1 MLCCTIALGMW
12 RCSGNR
18 LQVTDHNAANYR
30 WPRSRIV
37 RPGRYALGCLT
48 TPCQTL
54 PSKYKRAPVMNV
66 RTLTIA
72 RRAGLGFT
80 LISLLVA
87 LLGWFALVQMSTIR
101 QSEVAVETNWL
112 PSMRVVND
120 IREIMLRIRT
130 ISLRMALDTDPA
142 SIPTYRGQLDVR
154 LGDLN
159 KKLDILK
166 TFVDTPEESS
176 LTEQFLVTMGQY
188 RSALDR
194 SFVLAT
200 QGDSAGLNKLLLIDM
215 KQIVDGSGKQL
226 NDLAD
231 FYVTKVDAEGKSAE
245 AQYSKSRDIVIA
257 FVLLAALCTIG
268 LALWL
273 TRSIVRPLQRA
284 VNAAEQVAQ
293 GDLTHTIEVDGDDEV
308 TRLLRALATMQVN
321 LRDAMRHI
329 GSSATQLASAATE
342 LNSVTE
348 DSYRGLHQQNA
359 EIDQAATAINEMTS
373 AVEEVARNAVS
384 TSDASSQSS
393 TSAQAGQTRVIET
406 VQSIQTLTDNVQST
420 SALVQNLANQ
430 SQDIGK
436 VLDVIRSIA
445 EQTNL
450 LALNAAI
457 EAARAGESG
466 RGFAVVADEVRA
478 LAHRT
483 QQSTLEIDSMVSA
496 MRSGSAQALDS
507 MNISRD
513 RADSTLSLA
522 KGAGESLSEI
532 TASINQISERNLVI
546 ASAAE
551 EQAQVSREVD
561 RNIVNIRDLSMQS
574 TQGANQISASSHELS
589 RLAADLNQVV
599 SRFKV

>member
-1 MLCCTIALGMW
+1 
-12 RCSGNR
+12 
-18 LQVTDHNAANYR
+18 
-30 WPRSRIV
+30 
-37 RPGRYALGCLT
+37 
-48 TPCQTL
+48 
-54 PSKYKRAPVMNV
+54 MNL
-66 RTLTIA
+66 RKLTIA

-87 LLGWFALVQMSTIR
+87 LLGWFALAQMSTIR

-159 KKLDILK
+159 KKLDALK
-166 TFVDTPEESS
+166 VFVDTPEEKT
-176 LTEQFLVTMGQY
+176 LTDQFLVTMGQY
-188 RSALDR
+188 RTALDR
-194 SFVLAT
+194 SFVLAG

-245 AQYSKSRDIVIA
+245 AQYDKSRDIVII
-257 FVLLAALCTIG
+257 FVALAALCTIG

-273 TRSIVRPLQRA
+273 TRSIVSPLQRA
-284 VNAAEQVAQ
+284 VTAAEQVAA
-293 GDLTHTIEVDGDDEV
+293 GDLTHSIEVDGEDEV
-308 TRLLRALATMQVN
+308 TRLLRALALMQGN

-348 DSYRGLHQQNA
+348 DSYRGLNQQNA

-393 TSAQAGQTRVIET
+393 NSAQAGQTRVIET
-406 VQSIQTLTDNVQST
+406 VQSIEILTDNVQATST
-420 SALVQNLANQ
+420 LVQNLANQ

-483 QQSTLEIDSMVSA
+483 QQSTLEIDSMVNA
-496 MRSGSAQALDS
+496 MRSGSAQALES
-507 MNISRD
+507 MNTSRE
-513 RADSTLSLA
+513 RASSTLSLA

-532 TASINQISERNLVI
+532 TSSINQISERNLVI

-599 SRFKV
+599 LRFKV

>member
-1 MLCCTIALGMW
+1 
-12 RCSGNR
+12 
-18 LQVTDHNAANYR
+18 
-30 WPRSRIV
+30 
-37 RPGRYALGCLT
+37 
-48 TPCQTL
+48 
-54 PSKYKRAPVMNV
+54 MNL
-66 RTLTIA
+66 RKLTIA

-120 IREIMLRIRT
+120 VREIMLRIRT
-130 ISLRMALDTDPA
+130 ISLRMALDTDPK
-142 SIPTYRGQLDVR
+142 SIATYRGQLDVR
-154 LGDLN
+154 NQDLA
-159 KKLDILK
+159 KKLAILDK
-166 TFVDTPEESS
+166 FVDTPEERT
-176 LTEQFLVTMGQY
+176 LNDQFRVTLADYQK
-188 RSALDR
+188 ALDR
-194 SFVLAT
+194 SFVLAG
-200 QGDSAGLNKLLLIDM
+200 QGDSASLNKLLLVDM

-231 FYVTKVDAEGKSAE
+231 FYAAKVDEEGKAAA
-245 AQYSKSRDIVIA
+245 AQYETSREVVLI
-257 FVLLAALCTIG
+257 FVVLAALATIG

-273 TRSIVRPLQRA
+273 TRSIVRPLERA
-284 VNAAEQVAQ
+284 VVAAEYVAQ
-293 GDLTHTIEVDGDDEV
+293 GDLTHDILADGEDEV
-308 TRLLRALATMQVN
+308 TRLLRALGLMQDN
-321 LRDAMRHI
+321 LRVAMRHI
-329 GSSATQLASAATE
+329 GSSASQLASAATE

-359 EIDQAATAINEMTS
+359 EIDQAATAINQMTS

-384 TSDASSQSS
+384 TSDASNQSS

-406 VQSIQTLTDNVQST
+406 VQSIQTLTENVQATST
-420 SALVQNLANQ
+420 LVQNLADQ

-483 QQSTLEIDSMVSA
+483 QQSTLEIDSMVNA
-496 MRSGSAQALDS
+496 MRNGSAQALAS
-507 MNISRD
+507 MTTSRD
-513 RADSTLSLA
+513 RAGSTLALA
-522 KGAGESLSEI
+522 QGAGESLTEI
-532 TASINQISERNLVI
+532 TSSINQISERNLVI

-551 EQAQVSREVD
+551 EQAQVAREVD

-599 SRFKV
+599 ARFQV

>member
-1 MLCCTIALGMW
+1 MVG
-12 RCSGNR
+12 
-18 LQVTDHNAANYR
+18 Q
-30 WPRSRIV
+30 
-37 RPGRYALGCLT
+37 GRYALGCLT
-48 TPCQTL
+48 TWRQIL
-54 PSKYKRAPVMNV
+54 PSKYKRALVMNL

-87 LLGWFALVQMSTIR
+87 LLGWFALAQMSTIR
-101 QSEVAVETNWL
+101 QSEVAVESNWL

-154 LGDLN
+154 LGDLD
-159 KKLDILK
+159 KKLGILK
-166 TFVDTPEESS
+166 TFVDTPEEKT
-176 LTEQFLVTMGQY
+176 LTDQFMVTMGQY

-194 SFVLAT
+194 SFVLAG
-200 QGDSAGLNKLLLIDM
+200 QGDSTGLNKLLLVDM

-245 AQYSKSRDIVIA
+245 AQYDKSRDIVIV
-257 FVLLAALCTIG
+257 FVVIAALCTIG

-273 TRSIVRPLQRA
+273 TRSIVGPLQRA
-284 VNAAEQVAQ
+284 VTAAEQVAN
-293 GDLTHTIEVDGDDEV
+293 GDLTHTIEVDGEDEV
-308 TRLLRALATMQVN
+308 TRLLRALAMMQVN
-321 LRDAMRHI
+321 LREAMRHI
-329 GSSATQLASAATE
+329 GRSATQLASAATE

-348 DSYRGLHQQNA
+348 DSYRGLNQQNA

-384 TSDASSQSS
+384 TSDASTQSS
-393 TSAQAGQTRVIET
+393 TSALAGQTRVIET
-406 VQSIQTLTDNVQST
+406 VQSIQTLTDNVQATST
-420 SALVQNLANQ
+420 LVQNLANQ

-483 QQSTLEIDSMVSA
+483 QQSTLEIDSMVNA

-507 MNISRD
+507 MNTSRD
-513 RADSTLSLA
+513 RADSTLALA

-532 TASINQISERNLVI
+532 TSSINQISERNLVI

>member
-1 MLCCTIALGMW
+1 
-12 RCSGNR
+12 
-18 LQVTDHNAANYR
+18 
-30 WPRSRIV
+30 
-37 RPGRYALGCLT
+37 
-48 TPCQTL
+48 
-54 PSKYKRAPVMNV
+54 MNL
-66 RTLTIA
+66 RKLTIA

-87 LLGWFALVQMSTIR
+87 LLGWFALAQMSTIR

-159 KKLDILK
+159 KKLDTLK
-166 TFVDTPEESS
+166 TFVDTPEEKT
-176 LTEQFLVTMGQY
+176 LNDQFLVTMGQY
-188 RSALDR
+188 RTALDR
-194 SFVLAT
+194 SFVLAG

-245 AQYSKSRDIVIA
+245 AQYDKSRDIVII
-257 FVLLAALCTIG
+257 FVVLAALCTIG

-273 TRSIVRPLQRA
+273 TRSIVSPLQRA
-284 VNAAEQVAQ
+284 VTAAEQVAA
-293 GDLTHTIEVDGDDEV
+293 GDLTHSIEVDGEDEV
-308 TRLLRALATMQVN
+308 TRLLRALALMQGN

-348 DSYRGLHQQNA
+348 DSYRGLNQQNA

-393 TSAQAGQTRVIET
+393 NSAQAGQTRVIET
-406 VQSIQTLTDNVQST
+406 VQSIEILTDNVQATST
-420 SALVQNLANQ
+420 LVQNLANQ

-483 QQSTLEIDSMVSA
+483 QQSTLEIDSMVNA
-496 MRSGSAQALDS
+496 MRSGSALALES
-507 MNISRD
+507 MNTSRE
-513 RADSTLSLA
+513 RASSTLSLA

-532 TASINQISERNLVI
+532 TSSINQISERNLVI

-599 SRFKV
+599 LRFKV

>member
-1 MLCCTIALGMW
+1 
-12 RCSGNR
+12 
-18 LQVTDHNAANYR
+18 
-30 WPRSRIV
+30 
-37 RPGRYALGCLT
+37 
-48 TPCQTL
+48 
-54 PSKYKRAPVMNV
+54 MNL
-66 RTLTIA
+66 RKLTIA

-87 LLGWFALVQMSTIR
+87 LLGWFALAQMSTIR

-159 KKLDILK
+159 KKLDTLK
-166 TFVDTPEESS
+166 TFVDTPEEKT
-176 LTEQFLVTMGQY
+176 LNDQFLVTMGQY
-188 RSALDR
+188 RTALDR
-194 SFVLAT
+194 SFVLAG

-245 AQYSKSRDIVIA
+245 AQYDKSRDIVII
-257 FVLLAALCTIG
+257 FVALAALCTIG

-273 TRSIVRPLQRA
+273 TRSIVSPLQRA
-284 VNAAEQVAQ
+284 VTAAEQVAA
-293 GDLTHTIEVDGDDEV
+293 GDLTHSIEVDGEDEV
-308 TRLLRALATMQVN
+308 TRLLRALALMQGN
-321 LRDAMRHI
+321 LRDAIRHI

-348 DSYRGLHQQNA
+348 DSYRGLNQQNA

-393 TSAQAGQTRVIET
+393 NSAQAGQTRVIET
-406 VQSIQTLTDNVQST
+406 VQSIEILTDNVQATST
-420 SALVQNLANQ
+420 LVQNLANQ

-483 QQSTLEIDSMVSA
+483 QQSTLEIDSMVNA
-496 MRSGSAQALDS
+496 MRSGSAQALES
-507 MNISRD
+507 MNTSRE
-513 RADSTLSLA
+513 RASSTLSLA

-532 TASINQISERNLVI
+532 TSSINQISERNLVI

-599 SRFKV
+599 LRFKV